1 MTALVAV
8 VAHPSTKEPVWVA
21 FTTITIGIQSSA
33 QQKLSNVNRDDS
45 IAQDGMSAMHVAPIL
60 CQVIVA
66 FVLEAA
72 VA

>member
-21 FTTITIGIQSSA
+21 FATMTIGIQSSA
-33 QQKLSNVNRDDS
+33 QQKLSNVNRDNS
-45 IAQDGMSAMHVAPIL
+45 VTQDGMSAVHVTPIL
-60 CQVIVA
+60 YQVIVA
-66 FVLEAA
+66 FVLKAS